1 MAFTSEGKA
10 CLILAQCFL
19 LKNVAW
25 VNMLHYLLVLYDE
38 TLDTLLLFSFLQE
51 ESGHFYPFL
60 VR

>member
-1 MAFTSEGKA
+1 
-10 CLILAQCFL
+10 
-19 LKNVAW
+19 
-25 VNMLHYLLVLYDE
+25 MLHYLLVLYDE